1 MSDTYLLKG
10 EDDVNPAAGE
20 GAVGRRGMIHV
31 TLSEDGKPGI
41 LRVDVRGSSEHPG
54 ISEELRDLGEEQEL
68 TSNKLALSSS
78 LIL

>member
-1 MSDTYLLKG
+1 MSDTYLLEG
-10 EDDVNPAAGE
+10 EDDVTPAG
-20 GAVGRRGMIHV
+20 GRGMIHV

-41 LRVDVRGSSEHPG
+41 LRVDVRGYSEHPG